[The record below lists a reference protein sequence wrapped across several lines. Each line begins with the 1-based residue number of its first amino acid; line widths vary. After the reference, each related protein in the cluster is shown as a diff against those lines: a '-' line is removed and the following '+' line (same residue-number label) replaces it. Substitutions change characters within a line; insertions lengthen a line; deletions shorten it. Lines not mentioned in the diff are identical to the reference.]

1 MGYDDHGDQGNMGTA
16 DRIVRVVIGVSLI
29 LFGITGLFPGV
40 WRVVL
45 PVVGLIP
52 IVTAAYRYC
61 PLYQLI
67 GLSGAKR

>member
-1 MGYDDHGDQGNMGTA
+1 MTTMAIKCNMGTA

-29 LFGITGLFPGV
+29 LFGITGLLPGV
-40 WRVVL
+40 WGVVL
-45 PVVGLIP
+45 PIVGLIP
-52 IVTAAYRYC
+52 IVTAAFGYC